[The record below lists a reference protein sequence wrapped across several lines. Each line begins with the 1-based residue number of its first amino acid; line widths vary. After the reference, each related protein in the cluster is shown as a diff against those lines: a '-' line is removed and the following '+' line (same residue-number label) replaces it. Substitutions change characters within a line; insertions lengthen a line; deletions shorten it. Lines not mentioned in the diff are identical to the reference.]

1 MTGVLDGI
9 TVLDLSQG
17 IAGPM
22 AGMLLRDHG
31 ASVTRVEV
39 GEDPFAGLAAYRVW
53 NRGKRSAL
61 FDAADP
67 ADAGR
72 LRRLAER
79 ADIVIESFGPGGA
92 ERLGLGHDE
101 LAAVNPGLIYCS
113 LSAYGDLPGHAGRPG
128 YDALVAARTG
138 HNYEGIGTMG
148 GTVGRLSGS
157 GPMVPDFAGDP
168 DWLVGPHRDG
178 PAFEPIPWISLACGY
193 LATLGINAALR
204 VRGLTGRGQRV
215 STSLLQGALA
225 TTIMAW
231 QRVENPN
238 AEGYL
243 TWIMDKRAPKGFFK
257 CSDGK
262 WMHQWVAL
270 PEFFITDEQGDGPLS
285 AKGRKSPRQATMRF
299 STEASE
305 MVLLTYYAPQ
315 LTEIAARYPLEDWVR
330 VGAEVGIP
338 LQPVRSPEEALL
350 DPALQADGCVAEVDD
365 PDYGRILEVGRTYS
379 LSLCPDDPPA
389 AVHVRGADTEAVRA
403 EADAPAGSR
412 PSTPV
417 ADGQAGAAQLDAP
430 LAGITVLDLG
440 VAVAGPFGT
449 QLLADLG
456 ADVIKVNNMT
466 GDPFWMRSGIA
477 MTANRNK
484 RSIALDLKSAEGM
497 AVLRDLVAR
506 ADIVQHNMRYPAA
519 VRLGVDYE
527 SLRQLKPDLIYC
539 HTRGFE
545 QGARELLPGNDQT
558 GAALA
563 GTSYL
568 DGGTGDGGR
577 PLWSNTSL
585 GDTGNGFLSAIGMI
599 QALYHRE
606 RTGEG
611 QFVDT
616 SIIYAQLLNA
626 CSWVTPDG
634 QVSADRPDMDKN
646 MEGVSA
652 LHRIYRCADGRWL
665 ALAAFTYPQFEALA
679 AVLGYPAL
687 ASHER
692 FATSGRKGPD
702 DAALTEQIAAILATR
717 PGPEWFATLDAAG
730 VPVEL
735 ADPDFVLGVFDD
747 PELVSR
753 GWVTTVKHPVVGSM
767 DLCGKLIDF
776 SETPGRIVS
785 GPLVPGQHTQA
796 ILARLGYDDERIAKL
811 IETGVARQWT
821 QA

>member
-9 TVLDLSQG
+9 TVLDLTQG

-31 ASVTRVEV
+31 AAVTRVET
-39 GEDPFAGLAAYRVW
+39 GEDPFADLAAYRVW
-53 NRGKRSAL
+53 NRGKRSAV
-61 FDAADP
+61 FDAGDP
-67 ADAGR
+67 ADRGR

-92 ERLGLGHDE
+92 EQLGLGYDE
-101 LAAVNPGLIYCS
+101 LAAANPGLIYCS

-138 HNYEGIGTMG
+138 HSYEGIGTMG

-157 GPMVPDFAGDP
+157 GPMVADFEGDP
-168 DWLVGPHRDG
+168 DWLVGPDRDG
-178 PAFEPIPWISLACGY
+178 PAFEPVPWASLACGY
-193 LATLGINAALR
+193 LATLGINAGLR
-204 VRGLTGRGQRV
+204 VRGVTGRGQRV
-215 STSLLQGALA
+215 GTSLLQGVLCTTAL
-225 TTIMAW
+225 AW
-231 QRVENPN
+231 QRVDNPN
-238 AEGYL
+238 ADGYL
-243 TWIMDKRAPKGFFK
+243 TWVIDKRAAKGFFK
-257 CSDGK
+257 SSDGK
-262 WMHQWVAL
+262 WFHQWVPL

-285 AKGRKSPRQATMRF
+285 AKGRKAPRTATMRF
-299 STEASE
+299 STEANE
-305 MVLLTYYAPQ
+305 MVTISYYMPQ
-315 LTEIAARYPLEDWVR
+315 LTEIAARYPREDWVR
-330 VGAEVGIP
+330 VGAEVGLP

-350 DPALQADGCVAEVDD
+350 DPALQADGCVVEVDD

-379 LSLCPDDPPA
+379 LSACPDDPPSGVA
-389 AVHVRGADTEAVRA
+389 VRGTDTEAVRA
-403 EADAPAGSR
+403 EADRPAGPRRSAPAAG
-412 PSTPV
+412 
-417 ADGQAGAAQLDAP
+417 GQAAGRPLDAP

-456 ADVIKVNNMT
+456 ADVIKVNNLV
-466 GDPFWMRSGIA
+466 GDTFWMRSSIA
-477 MTANRNK
+477 LTANRNK
-484 RSIALDLKSAEGM
+484 RSIALDLKTAAGM

-545 QGARELLPGNDQT
+545 HGARELLSGNDQT

-568 DGGTGDGGR
+568 DGGTGDGGT
-577 PLWSNTSL
+577 PLWTNTSL

-611 QFVDT
+611 QYVDT

-626 CSWVTPDG
+626 CSWVTPDAT
-634 QVSADRPDMDKN
+634 VSADRPDMDKN

-679 AVLGYPAL
+679 AALGDPAL
-687 ASHER
+687 ARPER
-692 FATSGRKGPD
+692 FASAGRKGPD
-702 DAALTEQIAAILATR
+702 DAALTGQVAAILATR
-717 PGPEWFATLDAAG
+717 PGAEWFAVLDGAG

-785 GPLVPGQHTQA
+785 GPLVPGQNTEA
-796 ILARLGYDDERIAKL
+796 ILAELGYDDKRIAGL
-811 IETGVARQWT
+811 IDTGVARQW
-821 QA
+821 APS